1 MSYPKR
7 YVPKRLTRKDKRKQ
21 KREISKSRKAYK
33 KGKYY
38 TRKKVKSFKSKESAH
53 VTKAKKV
60 YGVKNI
66 SANANLAK
74 KTGCSISALRKI
86 IKKGQGAYYSSG
98 SRPNQTGHSWGRAR
112 LASSITGGKAA
123 AVDFNILESGC
134 KSGSKA
140 LRLAKSARRRHGF
153 GTRRVP
159 KHKGGSPASMFEGSE
174 DNDDDRYI
182 DEPEPQPEPTEE
194 EQQAVD
200 EIKSFINSP
209 LMNSLNNMDLE
220 NQRDAIQVK
229 MARVVRNTV
238 PILSNSNNEIYRGVG
253 NTFNETYNR
262 LLGQIE
268 AENKNEYMMSQL
280 QGGRRRKVK
289 GGTGS
294 VAMVMV
300 EQGKQSK
307 KMMDKAAVNKLRQK
321 LVTYPPQKSR
331 KTYKSSMSSI
341 QEGGK
346 RKTRKN
352 RSTKMHEKILR
363 FERGPGEKK
372 YTAYIKD
379 NKTGKVRMLHFGH
392 KDYEQFKD
400 RTKNG
405 LYSSRNH
412 GNKKRQRNYY
422 NRHSGEKNRKK
433 DIEKEKRKGNG
444 YYTPKLLSHI

>member
-21 KREISKSRKAYK
+21 KREINKSRKAYK

-53 VTKAKKV
+53 VTKAKKI
-60 YGVKNI
+60 YGVENI
-66 SANANLAK
+66 SANAKLAK
-74 KTGCSISALRKI
+74 KTGCSIGALSKI

-134 KSGSKA
+134 KAGSKA

-159 KHKGGSPASMFEGSE
+159 KHKGG
-174 DNDDDRYI
+174 
-182 DEPEPQPEPTEE
+182 
-194 EQQAVD
+194 
-200 EIKSFINSP
+200 
-209 LMNSLNNMDLE
+209 
-220 NQRDAIQVK
+220 
-229 MARVVRNTV
+229 
-238 PILSNSNNEIYRGVG
+238 
-253 NTFNETYNR
+253 
-262 LLGQIE
+262 
-268 AENKNEYMMSQL
+268 
-280 QGGRRRKVK
+280 
-289 GGTGS
+289 
-294 VAMVMV
+294 
-300 EQGKQSK
+300 
-307 KMMDKAAVNKLRQK
+307 
-321 LVTYPPQKSR
+321 
-331 KTYKSSMSSI
+331 
-341 QEGGK
+341 K
-346 RKTRKN
+346 RKSNKN
-352 RSTKMHEKILR
+352 RSIKMHEKILK

-372 YTAYIKD
+372 YTAHIKD
-379 NKTGKVRMLHFGH
+379 KKTGKVRVLHFGH

-400 RTKNG
+400 RTKIG

-433 DIEKEKRKGNG
+433 AIEKEKRKGNG
-444 YYTPKLLSHI
+444 YYTPKLLSHIYLW

>member
-7 YVPKRLTRKDKRKQ
+7 YVPKRLTKKDKKKQ
-21 KREISKSRKAYK
+21 KREINKSRKAYK
-33 KGKYY
+33 KGNYY

-53 VTKAKKV
+53 VTKAKKI
-60 YGVKNI
+60 YGVENI
-66 SANANLAK
+66 SASSSLAK

-134 KSGSKA
+134 KPGSKA
-140 LRLAKSARRRHGF
+140 LRLAKASKKRHGH
-153 GTRRVP
+153 GNRRVP
-159 KHKGGSPASMFEGSE
+159 KHKGG
-174 DNDDDRYI
+174 
-182 DEPEPQPEPTEE
+182 
-194 EQQAVD
+194 
-200 EIKSFINSP
+200 
-209 LMNSLNNMDLE
+209 
-220 NQRDAIQVK
+220 
-229 MARVVRNTV
+229 
-238 PILSNSNNEIYRGVG
+238 
-253 NTFNETYNR
+253 
-262 LLGQIE
+262 
-268 AENKNEYMMSQL
+268 
-280 QGGRRRKVK
+280 
-289 GGTGS
+289 TGS
-294 VAMVMV
+294 LAMVMG

-307 KMMDKAAVNKLRQK
+307 RMMSKASVNKLREK

-331 KTYKSSMSSI
+331 KTYKPSMSSI

-352 RSTKMHEKILR
+352 RSTKMHEKILK

-372 YTAYIKD
+372 YTAHVKD
-379 NKTGKVRMLHFGH
+379 KKTGKIRVLHFGH

-433 DIEKEKRKGNG
+433 AIEKEKKNGKG
-444 YYTPKLLSHI
+444 YYTPKLLSHIYLW